1 MNGMKYKSLFQL
13 MGLSGLFLIITA
25 VIFTGCFRQVA
36 DLDESDFRDPMIR
49 KAQSKIRQGDKE
61 GAIACL
67 NNALESRPN
76 LAQAHLSV
84 ALLYDDYK
92 KDYVR
97 AIYHFQRYLELRPSA
112 QKRGLIEDLIRQSKM
127 SFAASLSEQISETAK
142 KIQALEKENS
152 RLKANIRE
160 LRNNLAKHVRT
171 GKSREAP
178 RASKPL
184 GFVSQGEIIPP
195 AQNKPVALDQQVSAV
210 APTSTVYC
218 VQEGD
223 TLSLISA
230 KMYHDPR
237 KWKAILD
244 ANSSNL
250 VSSDKLRVGQVLII
264 PQ

>member
-1 MNGMKYKSLFQL
+1 MKYKSLFQL

-25 VIFTGCFRQVA
+25 VIFTACFRQVA

-127 SFAASLSEQISETAK
+127 SFAASLSEQISETTK
-142 KIQALEKENS
+142 QVQVLEKENS

-230 KMYHDPR
+230 RIYHDPR

-250 VSSDKLRVGQVLII
+250 VSSDKLRVGQILII

>member
-1 MNGMKYKSLFQL
+1 MKYKSLFQL

-25 VIFTGCFRQVA
+25 VIFTACFRQVA

-127 SFAASLSEQISETAK
+127 SFAASLSEQISETTK
-142 KIQALEKENS
+142 QVQVLEKENS

>member
-1 MNGMKYKSLFQL
+1 MKYKSLFQL
-13 MGLSGLFLIITA
+13 MRLSGLFLIITA
-25 VIFTGCFRQVA
+25 VIFTGCSRQVA
-36 DLDESDFRDPMIR
+36 DLDESDFRDPEIR
-49 KAQSKIRQGDKE
+49 KAQSKIRQGDKD
-61 GAIACL
+61 GGIVCL
-67 NNALESRPN
+67 NNALKKRPN
-76 LAQAHLSV
+76 LAQAHLLV
-84 ALLYDDYK
+84 ALLYNDYK

-97 AIYHFQRYLELRPSA
+97 AMYHFQRYLELRPSA
-112 QKRGLIEDLIRQSKM
+112 QKRGLIEDLIRQAKM
-127 SFAASLSEQISETAK
+127 SFAASLSEQVSETTK
-142 KIQALEKENS
+142 KIQALEEENS
-152 RLKANIRE
+152 RLKASIRE
-160 LRNNLAKHVRT
+160 LRNNLAKLVRT
-171 GKSREAP
+171 GKSLEAP

-195 AQNKPVALDQQVSAV
+195 AQNAVALKQQDSVV
-210 APTSTVYC
+210 APASTVYR

-230 KMYHDPR
+230 KIYHDPR